1 MGIVIKNN
9 AFATLATEINTTTS
23 TFLLRSGNGGNFP
36 NLSGTDYYYLTV
48 TSGSSTPE
56 IVKCVAKNGD
66 VLTVVR
72 GQEGTIPQ
80 TASAGSRI
88 DLRVTA
94 QSVLDVAQA
103 RAYAVNVKSYG
114 AVGDGTTDD
123 TVAIQAAVN
132 ASNGV
137 FFPAGTY
144 KITTAITLKANST
157 VFGEGASSVIS
168 YFGTAGGQGALF
180 ANSGSASAYIDNIT
194 ISDLKVLGQVA
205 SLGFSEFVHLIS
217 VSGVRNC
224 VIERCVIEGFRGDGI
239 YIGSGDLGGQ
249 ERHNIG
255 VTVRD
260 CYING
265 VNNDNRNGISIID
278 GTNVNIDNNYF
289 VNTTRSNMPGAIDVE
304 PDVNVYHIIRDI
316 SIRNNRMVSCGGNV
330 GNISIFLPSV
340 VYTTMPNG
348 FNIENNYVQSSTNS
362 YGIYFTYGNSSGP
375 ALTESTAEFGIR
387 ISKNVINYGTVTGRG
402 FGLGNANDAVLDGN
416 QFIGGTTSFI
426 GGSGVNVL
434 DITLR
439 NNMFVDVQYGVD
451 PFAVAVYTGS
461 RIKFESNIFKD
472 CGPAVGALGGGIE
485 FASGTTSY
493 VDIIGNIFVSP
504 SGSFTQQA
512 IRDSSHTFTG
522 ATNRLIGNSL
532 IAGANNFVASINLNN
547 YPTSIYNNIPNLGIN
562 AVPSAYRLS
571 VDGAATNAALFDTD
585 DLNVQITSTNGTVN
599 QASGYAIGGF
609 AYNGTLNNN
618 PWGVVTNNTSRMQV
632 DVHNNIIVTNAS
644 RATTA
649 TDGFLY
655 LPSCAGTPTGTP
667 RTYTDAVP
675 VIVDRTN
682 NKLYFYTNGS
692 WRDAGP

>member
-1 MGIVIKNN
+1 
-9 AFATLATEINTTTS
+9 
-23 TFLLRSGNGGNFP
+23 
-36 NLSGTDYYYLTV
+36 
-48 TSGSSTPE
+48 
-56 IVKCVAKNGD
+56 
-66 VLTVVR
+66 
-72 GQEGTIPQ
+72 
-80 TASAGSRI
+80 
-88 DLRVTA
+88 
-94 QSVLDVAQA
+94 
-103 RAYAVNVKSYG
+103 
-114 AVGDGTTDD
+114 
-123 TVAIQAAVN
+123 
-132 ASNGV
+132 
-137 FFPAGTY
+137 
-144 KITTAITLKANST
+144 
-157 VFGEGASSVIS
+157 
-168 YFGTAGGQGALF
+168 
-180 ANSGSASAYIDNIT
+180 
-194 ISDLKVLGQVA
+194 
-205 SLGFSEFVHLIS
+205 
-217 VSGVRNC
+217 VRNC
-224 VIERCVIEGFRGDGI
+224 VVERCVIEGFRGDGI
-239 YIGSGDLGGQ
+239 YIGSGDLAGQ

-316 SIRNNRMVSCGGNV
+316 SIRNNRMFSCGGNV
-330 GNISIFLPSV
+330 GNITVFLPSV
-340 VYTTMPNG
+340 AYTTMPNG
-348 FNIENNYVQSSTNS
+348 FNIENNYIQSSTNS

-375 ALTESTAEFGIR
+375 ALTESTSEFGVR
-387 ISKNVINYGTVTGRG
+387 ISKNVVNYGSVTGRG
-402 FGLGNANDAVLDGN
+402 FGLGNANDTILEGN
-416 QFIGGTTSFI
+416 EFIGGTSSFI
-426 GGSGVNVL
+426 GGTGVNVL

-439 NNMFVDVQYGVD
+439 NNSFVDVQYGVD
-451 PFAVAVYTGS
+451 PFAVIVTTGS
-461 RIKFESNIFKD
+461 RIKFESNLFKD

-485 FASGTTSY
+485 FAAGTTSY

-504 SGSFTQQA
+504 GGSFTQQA
-512 IRDSSHTFTG
+512 IRDSAHTFTG

-618 PWGVVTNNTSRMQV
+618 PWGVVTNNTPRMQV
-632 DVHNNIIVTNAS
+632 DVFNNIIVTNAS
-644 RATTA
+644 RATNA